1 MACLCGAGSAF
12 LTPFFLWT
20 YLLFALVLLV
30 NLLIAMFNSMYEEV
44 SLARNHAAQMA
55 IARDETS
62 ISS

>member
-1 MACLCGAGSAF
+1 M
-12 LTPFFLWT
+12 TPFFLWT

-44 SLARNHAAQMA
+44 SFTRNRAAQMA